1 MNFEKKFDGHFILM
15 RVGRAAKTRA
25 RGLFQKSRALWASA
39 TQPLVAPWI
48 RQRDHQRL
56 EQIKALTRIREL
68 LLPQAITRGCER
80 LVLFS
85 HYSARG
91 HLQRCIKRELQD
103 LRQADWQ
110 ILLISD
116 QLDQSARQWCQ
127 DQGLG
132 IMIRINEGRDFGAFQ
147 DGWLNLKA
155 KDLLTC
161 CKQLILL
168 NDSVYPIINLAASS
182 WPRFLNGDPEAVV
195 GITDSYE
202 NGYHLQSY
210 ALHLPQAVIEAGWW
224 NNYWRDYPGWGGM
237 RRSIRSGEIGL
248 SQLILQHGIP
258 LKPLHSVV
266 KLRFQLSSER
276 LQQQLYSL
284 LSKHCSDWILQELL
298 SSGTSSISNFSPTH
312 SWSIPLI
319 LDGCPF
325 IKRQLLENN
334 EERYLD
340 PLLVAGG
347 NEAIVNPEELV
358 DYLKPPIL
366 YLFG

>member
-1 MNFEKKFDGHFILM
+1 M
-15 RVGRAAKTRA
+15 RLRSAAKTRA
-25 RGLFQKSRALWASA
+25 RGLFQQSRALWESA
-39 TQPLVAPWI
+39 TQPLLAPWI
-48 RQRDHQRL
+48 RRRNRQRL
-56 EQIKALTRIREL
+56 VQIQALKRVREL
-68 LLPQAITRGCER
+68 LLPQAIARGCER

-91 HLQRCIKRELQD
+91 HLQCCIKRELND

-116 QLDQSARQWCQ
+116 QLDQSARHWCQ

-132 IMIRINEGRDFGAFQ
+132 LMIRINEGRDFGAFQ

-155 KDLLTC
+155 KDLLTN

-210 ALHLPQAVIEAGWW
+210 ALHLPQAVIEADWW
-224 NNYWRDYPGWGGM
+224 DRYWRDYPGWGGM

-248 SQLILQHGIP
+248 SQLILEHGIP

-266 KLRFQLSSER
+266 KLRSQLSSDK
-276 LQQQLYSL
+276 LQQQLDSIC
-284 LSKHCSDWILQELL
+284 SKHCSEWILKELL

-312 SWSIPLI
+312 RWAIPLI

-340 PLLVAGG
+340 PLLITCG
-347 NEAIVNPEELV
+347 EETFVNPDELV
-358 DYLKPPIL
+358 DYMKPPIL